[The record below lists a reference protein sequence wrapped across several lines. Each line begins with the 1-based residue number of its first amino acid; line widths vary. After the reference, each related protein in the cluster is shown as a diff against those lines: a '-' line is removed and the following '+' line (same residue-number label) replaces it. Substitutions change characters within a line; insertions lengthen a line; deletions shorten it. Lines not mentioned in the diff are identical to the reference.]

1 MTTLEIIGILLLI
14 AGFVLVGIE
23 MMLPGF
29 GLPGI
34 SGILCL
40 VGGII
45 LTADSVS
52 NGIVMAI
59 VVVVILGVMLAVV
72 MTVLGSK
79 RMKSPIV
86 LREDVKGE
94 RGFLGVAD
102 LEYLV
107 GREGMAVTDLRPSG
121 KGNFDG
127 IDFDI
132 LSDGAY
138 VQKGTKIRIT
148 KVKDNKLIVI
158 KVTE

>member
-1 MTTLEIIGILLLI
+1 MTTFEIIGIVLLL
-14 AGFVLVGIE
+14 AGFLLVGIE
-23 MMLPGF
+23 MVLPGF

-45 LTADSVS
+45 LTAKSVS
-52 NGIVMAI
+52 GGIVMAI
-59 VVVVILGVMLAVV
+59 IIIVILGIMLAVV

-79 RMKSPIV
+79 KMKSPIV

-94 RGFLGVAD
+94 QGFLSSSD

-107 GREGMAVTDLRPSG
+107 GKEGVAATDLRPAG

-127 IDFDI
+127 VEFDI
-132 LSDGAY
+132 LSGGNY
-138 VQKGTKIRIT
+138 ILKGQSITICKIR
-148 KVKDNKLIVI
+148 DNKLIV
-158 KVTE
+158 TETVK